1 MICWLNPLHSCW
13 IYCSKIYDGPQLMHS
28 KLPHCLSLFSI
39 FTCIFLHIMYCKI
52 VFLIYSYN
60 GLITMDFQRDIYLER
75 DVPIHIF
82 LYEVIFCKNPS
93 HNILIPW
100 MLFTNTY
107 ILFSILE
114 LFLVKHSS
122 PILFHKIFIFVLMSA
137 RLRSC

>member
-1 MICWLNPLHSCW
+1 MLAQSITFLL
-13 IYCSKIYDGPQLMHS
+13 KIFDGPQLRHS
-28 KLPHCLSLFSI
+28 KLPCCLSLFSI

-100 MLFTNTY
+100 MLFTDTY

>member
-1 MICWLNPLHSCW
+1 MICWLNPLHSWW

-28 KLPHCLSLFSI
+28 KLPRCLSLFSI

-100 MLFTNTY
+100 MLFTDTY
-107 ILFSILE
+107 ILFIILE

-122 PILFHKIFIFVLMSA
+122 PILFHKIFIFVVMSA

>member
-28 KLPHCLSLFSI
+28 KLPRCLSLFSI

-93 HNILIPW
+93 YNILIPW
-100 MLFTNTY
+100 MLFTDTY

>member
-28 KLPHCLSLFSI
+28 KLPCCLSLFSI

-93 HNILIPW
+93 YNILIPW
-100 MLFTNTY
+100 MLFTDTY